1 MPMVILHPEIS
12 NKDRGALVRSFS
24 ARADEDENYENQ
36 EAYEAVVLISNMKLL
51 ATGYNIQE
59 ANNICIFDLPWT
71 PDQWDQTVG
80 RGYRSGQDRDVHVK
94 TLVALG
100 NGIEARIYYAFQ
112 VHKEVTDFSFN
123 ITNGESEKK
132 EAERLR
138 RRLAKQ
144 ARERLEVLER
154 ERVEREERER
164 LEKEHEDTEMGDA
177 WQLAKQARER
187 LEGLERERVE
197 REERERLE
205 KELEDT
211 EMGDA

>member
-24 ARADEDENYENQ
+24 ARADENEKYENE
-36 EAYEAVVLISNMKLL
+36 EAYKAVVLISNMKLL

-80 RGYRSGQDRDVHVK
+80 RGYRSGQDREVHVK

-100 NGIEARIYYAFQ
+100 NGIEARIYNAFQ
-112 VHKEVTDFSFN
+112 MHKEVTDLSFN

-132 EAERLR
+132 EAETKRLR
-138 RRLAKQ
+138 LVKLQ
-144 ARERLEVLER
+144 RERLER
-154 ERVEREERER
+154 QERER
-164 LEKEHEDTEMGDA
+164 LAKEQGDTEMA
-177 WQLAKQARER
+177 NA
-187 LEGLERERVE
+187 
-197 REERERLE
+197 
-205 KELEDT
+205 
-211 EMGDA
+211 